1 MAVGALTGLPLLQD
15 ERNKPRIY
23 NVFQSVPQNINRSD
37 FDIQTM
43 YGTAQMPV
51 FEWVKSIQTG
61 QRTYNPQDEF
71 DKSLM
76 EEYQE
81 LERMGQVPEGYMSAA
96 DIIAQQALQGT
107 AGQIGMSVGTSIGSE
122 LASPYA
128 TGDTVDKITSGLMK
142 TGRETALET
151 INPLR
156 FSELS
161 NTTKDVLVKGG
172 VTGNYVPEL
181 ATRDAAIASGNLAQ
195 YERGLQTGTL
205 SEPIGEEKV
214 RLVSDRFNEALTGR
228 NLDVSKLDSG
238 FEGFEAGSMPAR
250 RELAPPTVVPEA
262 SRLGTITDRL
272 NPFSDVGSQNL
283 VSSGVGAGV
292 NFVGR
297 IAAGQDVDDAAVSAA
312 DAGIIQYATTAL
324 LAATPLAP
332 FATIIGGVVGGFVG
346 RVICNEL
353 MRQGIM
359 DRKQVMLDYKFTRDY
374 LTPTHVSG
382 YHVWAVWMV
391 KQMRKGRLVKLWS
404 HIAGHRANEIA
415 YIYGE
420 RDKPDYLGK
429 LYRKILEPICW
440 TVGLFCKETDWSIL
454 YRKKEI

>member
-1 MAVGALTGLPLLQD
+1 MAVGALTGLPLLD
-15 ERNKPRIY
+15 EETNKPRVY

-43 YGTAQMPV
+43 YGTTQMPV

-81 LERMGQVPEGYMSAA
+81 LERMGQVPEGYMSAQ
-96 DIIAQQALQGT
+96 DILAQQAAQAT
-107 AGQIGMSVGTSIGSE
+107 AGQLGMSVGKSIGAE
-122 LASPYA
+122 IASPYA

-142 TGRETALET
+142 TGSKTALET

-161 NTTKDVLVKGG
+161 NTTKDQIVSSGLRD
-172 VTGNYVPEL
+172 NYVPEL
-181 ATRDAAIASGNLAQ
+181 ATRDAAVASGNLAQ
-195 YERGLQTGTL
+195 YERGLQTGTI
-205 SEPIGEEKV
+205 SKPIGEEGV
-214 RLVSDRFNEALTGR
+214 RVVSDRFDDVVTS
-228 NLDVSKLDSG
+228 NLGPRPDQR
-238 FEGFEAGSMPAR
+238 A
-250 RELAPPTVVPEA
+250 LAPVTTVPEA
-262 SRLGTITDRL
+262 SRLGDITDRL

-297 IAAGQDVDDAAVSAA
+297 IAAGQDVDDAARSAA

-324 LAATPLAP
+324 LAATPFAP

-359 DRKQVMLDYKFTRDY
+359 DRKQVILDYKFTRDY

-391 KQMRKGRLVKLWS
+391 KQMRKGKLVKLWS